1 MSVHTLYRADAPGTS
16 IAAAA
21 SINAAHLEGIVLDV
35 IRSQPDGVISDQV
48 RQICADQY
56 GITAY
61 SSVTA
66 RYKALADKGA
76 IEFVGKRP
84 GASGRAQRVMKA
96 KPSQM
101 FLFDQTIGDIRP

>member
-1 MSVHTLYRADAPGTS
+1 MSVHKLYRADAPGTS
-16 IAAAA
+16 IAAAE

-101 FLFDQTIGDIRP
+101 FLFDQTVGELRP

>member
-1 MSVHTLYRADAPGTS
+1 MSFHKLYRADAPETS
-16 IAAAA
+16 IAAAE
-21 SINAAHLEGIVLDV
+21 SIDATHLEGIVLDV

-66 RYKALADKGA
+66 RYKSLADKGA

-84 GASGRAQRVMKA
+84 GASGRQQRVMKA

-101 FLFDQTIGDIRP
+101 FLFDQTVGELRP